1 MLRRFNKLK
10 LAAALAGACAMSAGL
25 GGCTGN
31 ESTAALLAQ
40 ARQFQQQGDTGAAL
54 VQLKNALEND
64 PADADARYQIAT
76 VYNET
81 GEALAAEKEIRRAL
95 GFGYPIDA
103 GMPVLAKALMLQGK
117 YQKVLDE
124 TDQASVRNGIELLS
138 LRGDAS
144 LALDKRTAAKEMYE
158 RVLFVRPEYPDA
170 LIGMGRLAFV
180 NGDAEAARSY
190 AERVLAA
197 DPRNTDALLF
207 EGDLLRAQ
215 NQPDKALATYDKV
228 LAVNPGHRSA
238 HIEKAYLE
246 IGIGRFDAAQADLA
260 AARRN
265 APASLI
271 ITYTQALLDYSQ
283 GDSAAA
289 QEALQNVLRVAPEHP
304 PSLLL
309 AGAVDLKLGSL
320 NQAEQHLKHYLEKYP
335 NNAYAR
341 KMLATTL
348 LRNGKPP
355 SALTVL
361 KPMMKDHAQQD
372 SQLLALAGE
381 SYMQVRD
388 FNKATQYFE
397 RATVLEPKAAGLRT
411 SLGLSKLG
419 AGNNAQAVRDL
430 REAVKLD
437 ATSSKA
443 GMALVR
449 TELGLGHFDDAYS
462 AVLDL
467 EKSQPDN
474 GPVQDLKGMVFLSKQ
489 DAKQARAAFEKAL
502 RLQPSYFPAA
512 SNLAQLDTSE
522 KNPVA
527 ARQHLLAFLEQN
539 SGHVDAMTAL
549 AALAAAQQNNDEAT
563 QWLERASTENPDA
576 IAPAVRLLTHY
587 LLIGQK
593 QKALTLA
600 RQVQVSHPD
609 NPDLLDLLG
618 KSQLAN
624 GETTNALD
632 SYKRLAA
639 ALPRS
644 AQVQMQVAA
653 LQILMRNTAA
663 AEDTLKTAL
672 AMQPNFPAAQLA
684 QAELQVRKGS
694 YELALLTARQL
705 QRQYPDAAAGYQLEA
720 DVLAEQQKAAQALP
734 MYEKA
739 FSFSKSSELLIKTN
753 SALRQNGRAQE
764 AEAQLAQWLR
774 AHPDDTRVKLYKA
787 ETLLEAHQYR
797 PAADHLENML
807 RQHPQNVAVLNNLAW
822 TYQQTKDA
830 RAQQMAEEAYK
841 LASDQPVVMD
851 TLGWIL
857 VDQGDPARGLALL
870 QKANVHAPAARDI
883 RYHMAMAYF
892 KIGDKASAR
901 RELDA
906 LMAGNMKFA
915 QADDARALRKLLD

>member
-31 ESTAALLAQ
+31 ESTAELLAQ

-54 VQLKNALEND
+54 IQLKNALEND

-81 GEALAAEKEIRRAL
+81 GEALAAEKEIRRAFGL
-95 GFGYPIDA
+95 GYSIDA

-124 TDQASVRNGIELLS
+124 TAQVSARNAVELLT
-138 LRGDAS
+138 LRGEAS
-144 LALDKRTAAKEMYE
+144 LALDKRTAAKAMYD
-158 RVLFVRPEYPDA
+158 RVLLVRPGFPGA
-170 LIGMGRLAFV
+170 LIGLGRLAFV

-283 GDSAAA
+283 GNSAAA
-289 QEALQNVLRVAPEHP
+289 QEALQEVLRVAPEHP

-320 NQAEQHLKHYLEKYP
+320 NQAEQHLKRYLEKYP
-335 NNAYAR
+335 DNAYAR

-355 SALTVL
+355 SALAVL
-361 KPMMKDHAQQD
+361 KPMMKDDAQQD

-388 FNKATQYFE
+388 FNKATRYFE
-397 RATVLEPKAAGLRT
+397 RATVLEPNAAGLRT

-419 AGNNAQAVRDL
+419 AGNNAQAMHDL

-437 ATSSKA
+437 ATSAKA

-449 TELGLGHFDDAYS
+449 TELGLGHFDDAYA

-512 SNLAQLDTSE
+512 SN
-522 KNPVA
+522 
-527 ARQHLLAFLEQN
+527 
-539 SGHVDAMTAL
+539 
-549 AALAAAQQNNDEAT
+549 
-563 QWLERASTENPDA
+563 
-576 IAPAVRLLTHY
+576 
-587 LLIGQK
+587 
-593 QKALTLA
+593 
-600 RQVQVSHPD
+600 
-609 NPDLLDLLG
+609 
-618 KSQLAN
+618 
-624 GETTNALD
+624 
-632 SYKRLAA
+632 LAA

-705 QRQYPDAAAGYQLEA
+705 QRQYPGAAAGYQLEA
-720 DVLAEQQKAAQALP
+720 DVLTEQQKPARALP

-739 FSFSKSSELLIKTN
+739 FSFSKTNELLIKTN
-753 SALRQNGRAQE
+753 SALRQNGRVQE

-787 ETLLEAHQYR
+787 EALLAARQYR

-822 TYQQTKDA
+822 TYQQTRDA

-841 LASDQPVVMD
+841 LASDQPMVMD

-870 QKANVHAPAARDI
+870 QKANVRAPAARDI

-892 KIGDKASAR
+892 KTGDKASAR

-906 LMAGNMKFA
+906 LMAGNTKFA